1 MGSMESLFNQPPS
14 EPWPQSAEVA
24 LRTVRTV
31 LLIDDS
37 DDDEFF
43 LRRSLA
49 KAGIQAN
56 LIRIPGGREAIEYF
70 SRVGAYADTVKYPE
84 SDLVFLDINMP
95 SVSGF
100 DVLAWLQTN
109 RPLNAPFVV
118 VLSSSEEFR
127 DKDQAKKL
135 GARGYATK
143 SSSGNLFT
151 DLAAE
156 LGLVW
161 VKK

>member
-1 MGSMESLFNQPPS
+1 MESLFNQPPPTPGAS
-14 EPWPQSAEVA
+14 PAGVV
-24 LRTVRTV
+24 LRTVRTI

-43 LRRSLA
+43 LRRFLT

-70 SRVGAYADTVKYPE
+70 SRVGVYADKVIYPE

-100 DVLAWLQTN
+100 DVLTWLQAN
-109 RPLNAPFVV
+109 QPLSAPFVV

-135 GARGYATK
+135 GARSYASKPTK
-143 SSSGNLFT
+143 GNFFT

-161 VKK
+161 IRK

>member
-1 MGSMESLFNQPPS
+1 M
-14 EPWPQSAEVA
+14 
-24 LRTVRTV
+24 

-49 KAGIQAN
+49 KSGIQAN

-70 SRVGAYADTVKYPE
+70 SRAGKYADRELYPE

-100 DVLAWLQTN
+100 DVLTWLQAN
-109 RPLNAPFVV
+109 QPVNAPFVV

-127 DKDQAKKL
+127 DKVQAKKL
-135 GARGYATK
+135 GARSYASKPT
-143 SSSGNLFT
+143 SGNFFT

>member
-1 MGSMESLFNQPPS
+1 MESLFNQPPHS
-14 EPWPQSAEVA
+14 PGVQPGAVPP
-24 LRTVRTV
+24 RTVRTV

-43 LRRSLA
+43 LRRSLI
-49 KAGIQAN
+49 KSGILAN

-70 SRVGAYADTVKYPE
+70 SREGKYADTVLFPE

-100 DVLAWLQTN
+100 DVLTWLQTN
-109 RPLNAPFVV
+109 QPVNAPFVV

-127 DKDQAKKL
+127 DKAQAKKL
-135 GARGYATK
+135 GARSYASKPT
-143 SSSGNLFT
+143 SGNFFA
-151 DLAAE
+151 DLANE